1 MAERVLQDDFTPRA
15 LRGIRLTV
23 GARALFAALW
33 SRLAATVGSYRPERH
48 YMRGPGP
55 KWYERNSANRV

>member
-1 MAERVLQDDFTPRA
+1 MAERVLLEGFIPRA
-15 LRGIRLTV
+15 LRGTRLVV

-33 SRLAATVGSYRPERH
+33 SRLAGTVGSYRPERH

-55 KWYERNSANRV
+55 KWHERNSANRV